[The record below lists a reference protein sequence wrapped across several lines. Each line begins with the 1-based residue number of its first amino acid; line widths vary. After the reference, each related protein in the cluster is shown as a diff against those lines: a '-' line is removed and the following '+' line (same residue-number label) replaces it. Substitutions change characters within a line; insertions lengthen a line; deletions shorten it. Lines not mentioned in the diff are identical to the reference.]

1 MVRKSIYLIVILAL
15 LAGAA
20 FMVAIAPYHIYTLTL
35 TEGVNTRFLQMEPT
49 KKIFYDGVDT
59 RVWTPEEMLD
69 ETLFQPVHFGHYELP
84 MPINHSLYSL
94 IPLIKIEGA
103 GPRLG
108 ASFQNAKNSEFFSF
122 MLERPYKL
130 ETTSGDQKLFTLPVF
145 KNYIARK
152 SNDEVWADLFRKQLS
167 LPSNE
172 GKSFFASLKTLWNV
186 SYYDLVYNLYILYNR
201 RFVLPKDAKAFS
213 YYPEKMIGIVE
224 LPSEDKK
231 IKVERLYII
240 ESGFIYPIL
249 IKTRTIEK
257 SATNFRAKFIREIK
271 YKATSPDSAIAIY
284 ARYKQIS
291 FLQRLDQQGMTY
303 LYAAWSHDLNSRDFV
318 RVIIQFLERG
328 KLNLKYLKPF
338 YEFAYKKFGS
348 TLSSESGYLNET
360 ASESLKRKISE
371 ELSSEV
377 KKASE
382 EESARFEGNFSTPEE
397 KIKFNLQKAKD
408 NKINTDADEKM
419 LSIE

>member
-1 MVRKSIYLIVILAL
+1 
-15 LAGAA
+15 
-20 FMVAIAPYHIYTLTL
+20 MVAIAPYHIYTLTL

-397 KIKFNLQKAKD
+397 KIKYNLQKAKD